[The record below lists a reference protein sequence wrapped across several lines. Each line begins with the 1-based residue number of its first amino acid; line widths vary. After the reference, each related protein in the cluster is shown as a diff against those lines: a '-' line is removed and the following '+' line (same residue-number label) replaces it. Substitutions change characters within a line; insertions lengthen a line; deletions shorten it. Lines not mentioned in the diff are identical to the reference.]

1 MSRVRPGRAVFV
13 GACRRMA
20 LVVAWALA
28 AGMPWGDAAAG
39 PFRVSEPQRFVL
51 KNGMI
56 VMVLSKP
63 GLPLVQMQLQLPAG
77 AVADPSGKE
86 GLASLTATLLARGT
100 ARRDADA
107 FAEQV
112 EFMGGALDAGA
123 ALERSMVEAEFAAR
137 DFEVGLGLMAEMV
150 REPAFVQAEFD
161 RERGLAV
168 AGIEAALDDPEA
180 LAGMAFARWLWGS
193 HPYGRPAG
201 GTTTSVGALTLA
213 DVVAFH
219 RARHVPG
226 GAVLIVSG
234 DVGLARARK
243 AIESVFGSW
252 TGVAPKA
259 ATIAAPAPIKGRRIL
274 LVDKP
279 DATQSQISLGNIAL
293 RRADPEVVPLMVANT
308 VLGSGFTSWLVDE
321 VRVKRGLT
329 YSIRSQ
335 VGARRSAGS
344 LYVATFS
351 KNETVVE
358 TINLVIELMARMR
371 GGGLQA
377 ADLDKGRNYLA
388 GLYPLRIEAP
398 DALASEFLDVEFYG
412 LGKGY
417 IDGYQERIRAV
428 TLEQARAAAARWVPV
443 DDMAIAVVGPAE
455 SLKGPLAAIGPVTV
469 QPAAWVIEAA
479 RSAP

>member
-1 MSRVRPGRAVFV
+1 VSRARAVRMAPARALRWGAMVMAAVLVAGAPPGRAAN
-13 GACRRMA
+13 GS
-20 LVVAWALA
+20 
-28 AGMPWGDAAAG
+28 
-39 PFRVSEPQRFVL
+39 FRVTEPQRYVM
-51 KNGMI
+51 KNGMT

-63 GLPLVQMQLQLPAG
+63 GLPLVQMQLQFPAG

-100 ARRDADA
+100 ARRGADA

-112 EFMGGALDAGA
+112 EFLGGSLDAAA
-123 ALERSMVEAEFAAR
+123 ALERSTVDGEFAAR

-150 REPAFVQAEFD
+150 RQPAFGQAEFD
-161 RERGLAV
+161 RERGLATN
-168 AGIEAALDDPEA
+168 AIEAAMDDPES
-180 LAGMAFARWLWGS
+180 LAGMAFARWLWGG
-193 HPYGRPAG
+193 HPYGRPVS
-201 GTTTSVGALTLA
+201 GTTTSVGALTRA

-219 RARHVPG
+219 RARYVPG

-234 DVGLARARK
+234 DVGMARARK
-243 AIESVFGSW
+243 AIDGTLATW
-252 TGVAPKA
+252 AGAAPKGA
-259 ATIAAPAPIKGRRIL
+259 AIAAPQPITGRRIL

-279 DATQSQISLGNIAL
+279 DATQSQIVLGNFGL
-293 RRADPEVVPLMVANT
+293 RRVDPALPALTVAST
-308 VLGSGFTSWLVDE
+308 VLGGGFTSWLVDE

-335 VGARRSAGS
+335 ISARRSAGS

-358 TINLVIELMARMR
+358 TLRLVIDLMARMR

-377 ADLDKGRNYLA
+377 ADLDMGRNYVA

-398 DALASEFLDVEFYG
+398 DALAAEFLDVEFYG

-417 IDGYQERIRAV
+417 IDGYQQRIRAV

-443 DDMAIAVVGPAE
+443 DDMAITVVGPAE
-455 SLKGPLAAIGPVTV
+455 ALKGPLAAIGPVTV
-469 QPAAWVIEAA
+469 QPATWVIEAA
-479 RSAP
+479 R

>member
-1 MSRVRPGRAVFV
+1 MNAVRPDRAAITRAGRRAT
-13 GACRRMA
+13 
-20 LVVAWALA
+20 LVVAAVLG
-28 AGMPWGDAAAG
+28 AGMPDGNATAG
-39 PFRVSEPQRFVL
+39 SFRVPSPQRYVM
-51 KNGMI
+51 KNGMT

-77 AVADPSGKE
+77 SVADPPGKE
-86 GLASLTATLLARGT
+86 GLASLTAQLLARGT

-112 EFMGGALDAGA
+112 EFLGGSLDAGT
-123 ALERSMVEAEFAAR
+123 ALERSTVAGEFAAR
-137 DFEVGLGLMAEMV
+137 DLEVGLGLMAEMV
-150 REPAFVQAEFD
+150 REPAFGQEQFD
-161 RERGLAV
+161 RERGLAL
-168 AGIEAALDDPEA
+168 AGIEAAMDEPPA
-180 LAGMAFARWLWGS
+180 LAGLAFARWLWGT

-201 GTTTSVGALTLA
+201 GTTTSVGALTRA

-219 RARHVPG
+219 HARYVPG
-226 GAVLIVSG
+226 GAVLILSG
-234 DVGLARARK
+234 DVGVARARGVV
-243 AIESVFGSW
+243 ESAFGAW
-252 TGVAPKA
+252 RGAAPKA
-259 ATIAAPAPIKGRRIL
+259 GTIAAPAPIKGRRIL

-279 DATQSQISLGNIAL
+279 DATQSQILLGNMAL
-293 RRADPEVVPLMVANT
+293 RRADPDLHALTVANT

-335 VGARRSAGS
+335 VGARRAAGS

-358 TINLVIELMARMR
+358 TINLVIDLMRRMR

-377 ADLDKGRNYLA
+377 ADLDKGRNFVA

-398 DALASEFLDVEFYG
+398 DALASEILDVEFYG

-417 IDGYQERIRAV
+417 IDGYQDRIRAV
-428 TLEQARAAAARWVPV
+428 TLEQARAAAARWVPA
-443 DDMAIAVVGPAE
+443 DDLAIAVVGPAE
-455 SLKGPLAAIGPVTV
+455 TLKGPLAAIGQVTV
-469 QPAAWVIEAA
+469 QPSSWVIEAA
-479 RSAP
+479 R

>member
-1 MSRVRPGRAVFV
+1 MIRVRPERTAFTM
-13 GACRRMA
+13 ACRRA
-20 LVVAWALA
+20 AVVAAWVLA
-28 AGMPWGDAAAG
+28 AGMPWGAAAAG
-39 PFRVSEPQRFVL
+39 SFRVVEPQRYVM
-51 KNGMI
+51 KNGMT

-63 GLPLVQMQLQLPAG
+63 GLPLVQMQLQIPAG
-77 AVADPSGKE
+77 AVADPAGRE
-86 GLASLTATLLARGT
+86 GLAGLTATLLARGT

-112 EFMGGALDAGA
+112 EFLGGSLDAGA
-123 ALERSMVEAEFAAR
+123 ALERSTVEGEFAAR
-137 DFEVGLGLMAEMV
+137 DFEVGLGLLAEMV
-150 REPAFVQAEFD
+150 REPAFGREEFD

-168 AGIEAALDDPEA
+168 AGIEAAMDEPPA
-180 LAGMAFARWLWGS
+180 LAGLAFARWLWGA

-201 GTTTSVGALTLA
+201 GTTTSVGALTRA

-219 RARHVPG
+219 RARYVPG
-226 GAVLIVSG
+226 GAVIIVSG
-234 DVGLARARK
+234 DVGMPRARK
-243 AIESVFGSW
+243 AIDSAFGSW
-252 TGVAPKA
+252 KGAAPKDA
-259 ATIAAPAPIKGRRIL
+259 SFASPAPIKGRRIL

-279 DATQSQISLGNIAL
+279 DATQSQILLGNIAL
-293 RRADPEVVPLMVANT
+293 RRADPDLYPLTVANT

-335 VGARRSAGS
+335 VGARRFAGS

-358 TINLVIELMARMR
+358 TINLVIDLMARMR

-377 ADLDKGRNYLA
+377 ADLDKGRNYVA

-417 IDGYQERIRAV
+417 IDGYQQRIRAV

-443 DDMAIAVVGPAE
+443 DDVAITVVGPAE
-455 SLKGPLAAIGPVTV
+455 TLKEPLAAIGPVTV
-469 QPAAWVIEAA
+469 QPASWVIEAA
-479 RSAP
+479 R